1 MTDVQ
6 HRSTTPKEKS
16 KSIQDLFKK
25 KKGKMTMHDFECQI
39 DERTIKLMACE
50 VKWFW
55 TSQVAD
61 ILPVAVRQ
69 VDVCSCL
76 WAFKHHLT
84 YQSPIKG
91 FTLKALCK
99 KSALYR
105 TNKCLSVSCLAT
117 QEWPTRFA
125 AKQCPILISSKIPGL
140 MRSFIDSSTLI
151 VPSFCCF
158 RWIHGASMGIQ
169 PTPHS
174 GIQRWPPKNRWWKHV
189 TKPLLQQ

>member
-1 MTDVQ
+1 MSNWWKNNQT
-6 HRSTTPKEKS
+6 HGLRGEM
-16 KSIQDLFKK
+16 ILDLPSRWHLWSPH
-25 KKGKMTMHDFECQI
+25 GKD
-39 DERTIKLMACE
+39 LSLA
-50 VKWFW
+50 
-55 TSQVAD
+55 
-61 ILPVAVRQ
+61 LPVAVRQ

-105 TNKCLSVSCLAT
+105 TNKCLSVLCLAT
-117 QEWPTRFA
+117 QEWPTHFA

-169 PTPHS
+169 PTP
-174 GIQRWPPKNRWWKHV
+174 
-189 TKPLLQQ
+189 